1 VTIALTLT
9 RLVPGGPWMFVT
21 PDGAAE
27 SVVVRQTLADT
38 RDGARLTVF
47 DLDDHEQFHV
57 EAYAA
62 VDKGGWGVFEPD
74 GRALATYVDDG
85 EEMVLREAASAPV
98 ATLRPIAGRWEIVEL
113 GGASLG
119 FCWREAQLF
128 ADVIDE
134 RYGLVV
140 FDRPSLLDPR
150 ALVAAPL
157 VCWLR
162 HYRGARPRPARS
174 AQGFASHPAP
184 EGFQRG
190 PGEIGR
196 ALEVVLR
203 MSE

>member
-1 VTIALTLT
+1 
-9 RLVPGGPWMFVT
+9 MFVK
-21 PDGAAE
+21 PDGEADA
-27 SVVVRQTLADT
+27 VVVRQTLVQP
-38 RDGARLTVF
+38 RGGARLTVF
-47 DLDDHEQFHV
+47 GLDDVERFHV

-74 GRALATYVDDG
+74 GRSLATYVDDG
-85 EEMVLREAASAPV
+85 DEMVLREAASAPV
-98 ATLRPIAGRWEIVEL
+98 ATLRPIAGRWEIVET

-128 ADVIDE
+128 PEVIDE
-134 RYGLVV
+134 RYGLTV
-140 FDRPSLLDPR
+140 FDHPSLLDQR

-162 HYRGARPRPARS
+162 WYRGTRQRPS
-174 AQGFASHPAP
+174 AFSAPQGL
-184 EGFQRG
+184 EGG
-190 PGEIGR
+190 AGEIGR